1 MTKDDKDKLEKI
13 ITAEKDNLLTNIQSL
28 EEGSKPVAPD
38 EAIGRLTRMDAINAK
53 SINEA
58 NLNSARVKLAKLERA
73 LSKLDDP
80 DFGTCAICEEPIP
93 VGRIMLMPETTVCV
107 KCADR

>member
-1 MTKDDKDKLEKI
+1 MTKGEREKLEKI

-28 EEGSKPVAPD
+28 EEGSRPVAPD
-38 EAIGRLTRMDAINAK
+38 EAIGRLTRMEAINAK

-58 NLNSARVKLAKLERA
+58 NLNAARVKLAKLERA
-73 LSKLDDP
+73 LAKLDDP
-80 DFGTCAICEEPIP
+80 DFGICAICEKPIP

-107 KCADR
+107 QCADR

>member
-1 MTKDDKDKLEKI
+1 MTKEDKEKLLKI
-13 ITAEKDNLLTNIQSL
+13 IVAEKDNLLVNIKSL

-38 EAIGRLTRMDAINAK
+38 DAIGRLTRMDAINAK

-58 NLNSARVKLAKLERA
+58 NLNTAKVKLVKLERA

-80 DFGTCAICEEPIP
+80 DFGICAICEEPIP
-93 VGRIMLMPETTVCV
+93 VGRIMLIPETTVCV
-107 KCADR
+107 QCADK

>member
-1 MTKDDKDKLEKI
+1 MTKEDKAKLEKKI
-13 ITAEKDNLLTNIQSL
+13 ITEKDNLLTNIQSL

-38 EAIGRLTRMDAINAK
+38 DAIGRLTRMDAINAK
-53 SINEA
+53 GMNEA
-58 NLNSARVKLAKLERA
+58 NLNAARVKLAKLERA
-73 LSKLDDP
+73 LAKLHDP

-107 KCADR
+107 QCADR